1 MHATMRPLSFGE
13 ILDGAFTLLRR
24 NFSAFFA
31 MALLPQ
37 IPIVLFWL
45 IAPALIDP
53 VSEGDVFLSAAPL
66 LLSPYSIFAS
76 LLIMGALTHAADVA
90 YAGDSP
96 RIGASL
102 GRGLRRFLP
111 LLAVSVLAWMAM
123 FLGFLLLVVPGL
135 IVIAMFF
142 AAYAAVVIENRG
154 PLDALGRSRR
164 LSKGARMRI
173 LGVICIALLITYLP
187 VIAMWTFAGVSIGI
201 GAALSAATAAGA
213 SVWLMSLMQAATI
226 AVGAVTMPFLII
238 VTVLLYYD
246 RRARTEAPDLESAVA
261 ALQGNAV

>member
-1 MHATMRPLSFGE
+1 MHATMRPLGFGE

-24 NFSAFFA
+24 NFSALFG

-37 IPIVLFWL
+37 IPIILFWL

-53 VSEGDVFLSAAPL
+53 VAEGEVFLSAAPL

-90 YAGDSP
+90 YRGDRPGISS
-96 RIGASL
+96 SL

-111 LLAVSVLAWMAM
+111 LLVVSVLAWLAM
-123 FLGFLLLVVPGL
+123 VVGFLLLVIPGL
-135 IVIAMFF
+135 IVIAMYF
-142 AAYAAVVIENRG
+142 AAYAAVVIEQRG
-154 PLDALGRSRR
+154 PLDALGRSQR

-173 LGVICIALLITYLP
+173 LGVVGIAVLITYLP
-187 VIAMWTFAGVSIGI
+187 LMAMWMFAGVSIGI
-201 GAALSAATAAGA
+201 GAALSAAAASGT
-213 SVWLMSLMQAATI
+213 SVWLMSLMQACTI
-226 AVGAVTMPFLII
+226 VIGAVTMPFLIN